1 MRNTILIYSFG
12 LAGLLAL
19 LKLIEY
25 QFLARNLSLEIYVG
39 LIAVFFTGLG
49 IWAGLRLTRRKTP
62 AAGPDFKVNE
72 DSLRKAGISAR
83 EYEVLTLIARG
94 LSNQEIADALFVSLS
109 TVKTH
114 SSNLFQK
121 LGATR
126 RTQALQKGRDL
137 GLLP

>member
-1 MRNTILIYSFG
+1 MRKTILIYSFT
-12 LAGLLAL
+12 LAGLLVL

-49 IWAGLRLTRRKTP
+49 IWGGLRLTRRRMP
-62 AAGPDFKVNE
+62 AGGAEFRLNE
-72 DSLRKAGISAR
+72 ESLRKLGISSR
-83 EYEVLTLIARG
+83 EHEVLTLIARG

-126 RTQALQKGRDL
+126 RTQALQKARDL